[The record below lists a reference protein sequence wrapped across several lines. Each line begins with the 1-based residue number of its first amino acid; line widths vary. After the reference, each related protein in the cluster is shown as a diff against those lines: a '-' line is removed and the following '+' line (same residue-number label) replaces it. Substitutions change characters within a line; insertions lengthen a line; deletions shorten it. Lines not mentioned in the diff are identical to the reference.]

1 MYLLKTENAC
11 RERLATNTIKEQKKT
26 ITTTEKG
33 KTEFLHSFVG
43 HGIKCYQCD
52 SQKSWADC
60 VYKNDTTCPSDS
72 EACVKAHIEAENS
85 GTTIN
90 NFVKNCAKISD
101 CKDGCKFVEGLGYDV
116 KTCDVHCCDSD
127 LCNGAKVPMVSG
139 FLFLACPVAVFSF
152 R

>member
-1 MYLLKTENAC
+1 MYLLKTENTC

-60 VYKNDTTCPSDS
+60 VNKNDTTCPSES

-101 CKDGCKFVEGLGYDV
+101 CKDGCKFVEGLGCDV

-139 FLFLACPVAVFSF
+139 FLFLACAVAVFSF